1 MKVIILCAGK
11 GRRFK
16 IRTPKCLLKI
26 GNETLV
32 EKCLN
37 NFKDNNIKS
46 KDIIFA
52 SGFKENLIKK
62 KVGNKFNFIKNKDY
76 ENTNMV
82 YTFFN
87 AIKKIKNT
95 DIIVTYSDIMFSSKD
110 LKNLIKSKYKF
121 TTLVDSKWKNLWKK
135 KKKLL
140 NDSETLKIDKNK
152 IISLG
157 KKTKNIK
164 NIDGRFV
171 GISKIS
177 SDEIKKIKVIFH
189 ENLLK
194 YPDKFKKIDMTN
206 FFDFLIKKKQN
217 IYATKTHSSWYE
229 FDDKNDLKSF
239 KDQNLQR

>member
-1 MKVIILCAGK
+1 MK
-11 GRRFK
+11 
-16 IRTPKCLLKI
+16 
-26 GNETLV
+26 E
-32 EKCLN
+32 
-37 NFKDNNIKS
+37 NNIKS

-110 LKNLIKSKYKF
+110 LNNLIKSKYKF
-121 TTLVDSKWKNLWKK
+121 TTLVDSKWKNIWKK

-140 NDSETLKIDKNK
+140 LDSETLKIYKNK
-152 IISLG
+152 IIFFE

-164 NIDGRFV
+164 NIYGRFV
-171 GISKIS
+171 GSKNPR
-177 SDEIKKIKVIFH
+177 IK
-189 ENLLK
+189 
-194 YPDKFKKIDMTN
+194 
-206 FFDFLIKKKQN
+206 
-217 IYATKTHSSWYE
+217 
-229 FDDKNDLKSF
+229 
-239 KDQNLQR
+239 

>member
-1 MKVIILCAGK
+1 
-11 GRRFK
+11 
-16 IRTPKCLLKI
+16 
-26 GNETLV
+26 
-32 EKCLN
+32 
-37 NFKDNNIKS
+37 
-46 KDIIFA
+46 
-52 SGFKENLIKK
+52 
-62 KVGNKFNFIKNKDY
+62 
-76 ENTNMV
+76 MV

-121 TTLVDSKWKNLWKK
+121 TTLVDSKWKNIWKK

-140 NDSETLKIDKNK
+140 LDSETLKIYKNK

-171 GISKIS
+171 GITKIS
-177 SDEIKKIKVIFH
+177 SNEIKKIKLIFD

-206 FFDFLIKKKQN
+206 FFDFLIKKNK
-217 IYATKTHSSWYE
+217 IYMRPK
-229 FDDKNDLKSF
+229 LI
-239 KDQNLQR
+239 QVGMNLMIKMI

>member
-26 GNETLV
+26 DNETLV

-37 NFKDNNIKS
+37 NFKDNYIKS

-110 LKNLIKSKYKF
+110 LNNLIKSKYKF
-121 TTLVDSKWKNLWKK
+121 TTLVDSKWKNIWKK

-140 NDSETLKIDKNK
+140 LDSETLKIYKNK

-171 GISKIS
+171 GITKIS
-177 SDEIKKIKVIFH
+177 SNEIKKIKLIFD

-239 KDQNLQR
+239 KDQNFQR

>member
-11 GRRFK
+11 GRRLK
-16 IRTPKCLLKI
+16 INSPKCLLRI
-26 GNETLV
+26 GKETII
-32 EKCLN
+32 EKCLKN
-37 NFKDNNIKS
+37 LKENNIS
-46 KDIIFA
+46 AKDIIFA

-62 KVGNKFNFIKNKDY
+62 IVGNKFVFIKNKDY

-95 DIIVTYSDIMFSSKD
+95 DIIVTYSDIVFNSKD
-110 LKNLIKSKYKF
+110 LNRLIKSKYKF
-121 TTLVDSKWKNLWKK
+121 TTLIDLNWKNLWKK

-217 IYATKTHSSWYE
+217 IFATKTHLSWYE

-239 KDQNLQR
+239 KGLNL

>member
-1 MKVIILCAGK
+1 
-11 GRRFK
+11 
-16 IRTPKCLLKI
+16 
-26 GNETLV
+26 
-32 EKCLN
+32 
-37 NFKDNNIKS
+37 
-46 KDIIFA
+46 
-52 SGFKENLIKK
+52 
-62 KVGNKFNFIKNKDY
+62 
-76 ENTNMV
+76 MV

-95 DIIVTYSDIMFSSKD
+95 DIIVTYSDIVFNSKD
-110 LKNLIKSKYKF
+110 LNRLIKSKYKF
-121 TTLVDSKWKNLWKK
+121 TTLIDLNWKNLWKK

-217 IYATKTHSSWYE
+217 IFATKTHLSWYE

-239 KDQNLQR
+239 KGLNL

>member
-11 GRRFK
+11 GRRLK
-16 IRTPKCLLKI
+16 INSPKCLLRI
-26 GNETLV
+26 GKETII
-32 EKCLN
+32 EKCLKN
-37 NFKDNNIKS
+37 LKENNIS
-46 KDIIFA
+46 AKDIIFA

-62 KVGNKFNFIKNKDY
+62 KVGNKFVFIKNKDY

-95 DIIVTYSDIMFSSKD
+95 DIIVTYSDIVFNSKD
-110 LKNLIKSKYKF
+110 LNRLIKSKYKF
-121 TTLVDSKWKNLWKK
+121 TTLIDLNWKNLWKK

-217 IYATKTHSSWYE
+217 IFATKTHLSWYE

-239 KDQNLQR
+239 KGLNL

>member
-110 LKNLIKSKYKF
+110 LNNLIKSKYKF
-121 TTLVDSKWKNLWKK
+121 TTLVDSKWKNIWKK

-140 NDSETLKIDKNK
+140 LDSETLKIYKNK

-171 GISKIS
+171 GITKIS
-177 SDEIKKIKVIFH
+177 SNEIKKIKLIFD

-239 KDQNLQR
+239 KDQNFQR

>member
-11 GRRFK
+11 GTRFK
-16 IRTPKCLLKI
+16 INSPKCLLRI
-26 GNETLV
+26 GKETLI
-32 EKCLN
+32 EKCLKN
-37 NFKDNNIKS
+37 LKENNIKS

-62 KVGNKFNFIKNKDY
+62 KVGNKFVFIKNKHY
-76 ENTNMV
+76 ESTNMV

-87 AIKKIKNT
+87 AIKKIKNK

-110 LKNLIKSKYKF
+110 LNNLIKSKYKF
-121 TTLVDSKWKNLWKK
+121 TTLIDLKWKNIWKK

-140 NDSETLKIDKNK
+140 YDSETLKIDKNK

-177 SDEIKKIKVIFH
+177 SDKIKKIKVIFH

-206 FFDFLIKKKQN
+206 FFNFLIKKKQN
-217 IYATKTHSSWYE
+217 IFAIKTNSSWYE

-239 KDQNLQR
+239 KGLNL

>member
-11 GRRFK
+11 GRRLK
-16 IRTPKCLLKI
+16 INSPKCLLRI
-26 GNETLV
+26 GKETII
-32 EKCLN
+32 EKCLKN
-37 NFKDNNIKS
+37 LKENNIS
-46 KDIIFA
+46 AKDIIFA

-62 KVGNKFNFIKNKDY
+62 IVGNKFVFIKNKDY

-87 AIKKIKNT
+87 EIKKIKNT
-95 DIIVTYSDIMFSSKD
+95 DIIVTYSDIVFNSKD
-110 LKNLIKSKYKF
+110 LNRLIKSKYKF
-121 TTLVDSKWKNLWKK
+121 TTLIDLNWKNLWKK

-217 IYATKTHSSWYE
+217 IFATKTHLSWYE

-239 KDQNLQR
+239 KGLNL

>member
-110 LKNLIKSKYKF
+110 LNNLIKSKYKF
-121 TTLVDSKWKNLWKK
+121 TTLVDSKWKNIWKK

-140 NDSETLKIDKNK
+140 LDSETLKIYKNK

-171 GISKIS
+171 GITKIS
-177 SDEIKKIKVIFH
+177 SNEIKKIKHIFDK
-189 ENLLK
+189 NLLK

-239 KDQNLQR
+239 KDQNFQR